1 MMIRLLLVCA
11 LLVAGAAF
19 TPAAEAP
26 TLTELQRL
34 QVLTLVQRL
43 QIAELRAQAAQREWN
58 EARAE
63 LLAVSERLAVEGYEL
78 DLATQTYRPAPRSGA
93 RTEP

>member
-1 MMIRLLLVCA
+1 MRRLLIA
-11 LLVAGAAF
+11 LLFVAAAVGI

-58 EARAE
+58 DARAD
-63 LLAVSERLAVEGYEL
+63 LVALSERLAIEGYEL

>member
-1 MMIRLLLVCA
+1 MRVIVLAA
-11 LLVAGAAF
+11 LLVAVSGVSS
-19 TPAAEAP
+19 AAEAP

-43 QIAELRAQAAQREWN
+43 QIAELRAQAAQREW
-58 EARAE
+58 EATRAE
-63 LLAVSERLAVEGYEL
+63 LLAVSQRLSVDGYEL